1 MLGAF
6 FVVFTTDYVIR
17 HPGVY
22 LTCDRSGVIFVL
34 KGKLRTYNGVYGPRT
49 WVWFPQGETM
59 EHGAT
64 DEGDM
69 VGIFITDGV
78 FEIHYNDEK

>member
-1 MLGAF
+1 
-6 FVVFTTDYVIR
+6 
-17 HPGVY
+17 
-22 LTCDRSGVIFVL
+22 
-34 KGKLRTYNGVYGPRT
+34 
-49 WVWFPQGETM
+49 M